1 MSALVGFTFTA
12 VPFTGASAA
21 EPVTYREIVLGN
33 AKAKVT
39 VIEYASLTC
48 PHCAHFTENDFP
60 KLKAAYIDTGK
71 IKFIYRDFP
80 LDNLAAGAALI
91 VRCAPTDRAM
101 PLVEALFKNQDK
113 WARVPNPLEEVT
125 NFAQLAAGMSK
136 ADVEACLNNTAVFD
150 QIRDV
155 AQKAVSLY
163 KIGGTPTFFVDE
175 EKIEGIDFEA
185 LQSAID
191 KRHK

>member
-1 MSALVGFTFTA
+1 
-12 VPFTGASAA
+12 
-21 EPVTYREIVLGN
+21 
-33 AKAKVT
+33 
-39 VIEYASLTC
+39 
-48 PHCAHFTENDFP
+48 
-60 KLKAAYIDTGK
+60 
-71 IKFIYRDFP
+71 
-80 LDNLAAGAALI
+80 
-91 VRCAPTDRAM
+91 
-101 PLVEALFKNQDK
+101 
-113 WARVPNPLEEVT
+113 
-125 NFAQLAAGMSK
+125 MSK